1 MLLARHDGE
10 RATAFNRPRP
20 TRCTSTRRRPFTC
33 DDGAVL
39 AFKKSGSRAY
49 TDMASEAI
57 QRQMQQNPRVTV
69 MTAAMCQ
76 GTKLEPLRAAFPDRF
91 FDTGICESH
100 TVAFAAGQAKAG
112 LRPIVDIYSTFLQRS
127 FDQIFQEVALQN
139 LPVTFL
145 LDRAG
150 LVGPDGPT
158 HHGAFDLGYMR
169 LFPNMVVAAPG
180 DEWDLVG
187 DARLCVAAR
196 CPRLDPLSEGVGRKR
211 RRRAG
216 SDRARPRRG
225 APVGRRRHDPG
236 LRHAAGQLSQSG
248 RHAARRRS
256 RRGRGQHAVSS
267 SRWTPKP
274 FCGRCRTVPSWSRS
288 KKAPCRAVSAARSAR
303 RLPTPASPPR
313 IWTGWEFPTV
323 LSSMPIA
330 ASSWP
335 TWGSTRRALRP
346 PAADWPRVSSTC
358 QARTAA

>member
-1 MLLARHDGE
+1 LHVVTEKGHGFQPAAADPVYFHTP
-10 RATAFNRPRP
+10 A
-20 TRCTSTRRRPFTC
+20 PFTC

-39 AFKKSGSRAY
+39 AFKKSASRAY
-49 TDMASEAI
+49 TDTASEAI

-180 DEWDLVG
+180 DEWDLIAMLDFALQHAAPVSIRYPKASVENLEGQRAPIELGRAEVLQWGADGMILACGTLLGNCRKAAAMLREEGLDVG
-187 DARLCVAAR
+187 VVNARFIKPLDTETFVRALESSAFVLTVEEGALPGGFGSAVCEAAADAGISAAHLDRLGIPDRFIDHADRSEQLAELGLDAPGIANACRRLAAR
-196 CPRLDPLSEGVGRKR
+196 VE
-211 RRRAG
+211 
-216 SDRARPRRG
+216 
-225 APVGRRRHDPG
+225 
-236 LRHAAGQLSQSG
+236 
-248 RHAARRRS
+248 
-256 RRGRGQHAVSS
+256 
-267 SRWTPKP
+267 
-274 FCGRCRTVPSWSRS
+274 
-288 KKAPCRAVSAARSAR
+288 
-303 RLPTPASPPR
+303 RLPSGAHR
-313 IWTGWEFPTV
+313 
-323 LSSMPIA
+323 
-330 ASSWP
+330 
-335 TWGSTRRALRP
+335 
-346 PAADWPRVSSTC
+346 RVS
-358 QARTAA
+358 